1 MTFRTE
7 FYRNGEMVG
16 RVLSIGT
23 LDDAIRATNGGM
35 IKHNADVARILDLDK
50 FNLEVHRVKR

>member
-16 RVLSIGT
+16 RVLSFGT

-35 IKHNADVARILDLDK
+35 IKHNAVGSPYFGR
-50 FNLEVHRVKR
+50 RQ